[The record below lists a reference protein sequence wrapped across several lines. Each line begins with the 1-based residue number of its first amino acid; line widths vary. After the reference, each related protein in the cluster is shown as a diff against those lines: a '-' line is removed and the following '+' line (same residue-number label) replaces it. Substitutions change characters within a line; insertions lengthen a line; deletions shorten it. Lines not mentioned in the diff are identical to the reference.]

1 MASATILSQPVLV
14 QPRPTPVGSLKT
26 LPGGGP
32 PPSAL
37 SATPQPGP
45 ARAEPKKPAVECQHL
60 AGLLASSSGD
70 RVLERY
76 RQVVKWGVR
85 ERLSAGKGKER
96 ANVGFAT
103 RYVASLST
111 AELTVHSSSTGASAD
126 VWDVQRDARSTGCLP
141 WLLVRRVPELDPR

>member
-1 MASATILSQPVLV
+1 MAGRASPSLPCPGPTRPLLTLLFALSSRQTLLPPLSLCQGTMASATILSQPVLV

-32 PPSAL
+32 PPNAL

-76 RQVVKWGVR
+76 RQVVKWAVR

-96 ANVGFAT
+96 ANVSFAT
-103 RYVASLST
+103 CYVASLVDS
-111 AELTVHSSSTGASAD
+111 
-126 VWDVQRDARSTGCLP
+126 
-141 WLLVRRVPELDPR
+141 